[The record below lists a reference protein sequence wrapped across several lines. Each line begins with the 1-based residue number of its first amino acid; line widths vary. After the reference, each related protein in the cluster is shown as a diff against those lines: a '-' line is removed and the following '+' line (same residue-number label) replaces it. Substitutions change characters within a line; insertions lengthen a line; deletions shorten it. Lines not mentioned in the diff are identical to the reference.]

1 MDLRP
6 PAMREPEA
14 SKDAACP
21 DISAALPEPRV
32 LKAALNRRGDILLR
46 CGAVPVRLLFQED
59 GPSAAELLSAYL
71 DAAFS
76 AALTDTPE
84 EPR

>member
-1 MDLRP
+1 MELRP

-14 SKDAACP
+14 CRDAACL

-46 CGAVPVRLLFQED
+46 CGTVPVRLLFQAD
-59 GPSAAELLSAYL
+59 GPSTAELLSAYL
-71 DAAFS
+71 DAAFPELLIN
-76 AALTDTPE
+76 APE
-84 EPR
+84 EPL